1 MSDSESDSESDWRAR
16 WAAERAYASRAAT
29 QWATAL
35 VASGTPPVLVLEA
48 LAAAGEAVRAGI
60 DAAAAD
66 IFKTLRTDVPAD

>member
-1 MSDSESDSESDWRAR
+1 MIDTDSDWRAR
-16 WAAERAYASRAAT
+16 WAAERAYAAKAAT
-29 QWATAL
+29 EWATAL

-66 IFKTLRTDVPAD
+66 IFEILKADASID

>member
-1 MSDSESDSESDWRAR
+1 MTDDNSDWRAR
-16 WAAERAYASRAAT
+16 WAAERAYAAEVAT

-35 VASGTPPVLVLEA
+35 VASGTPPLLVLAA

-66 IFKTLRTDVPAD
+66 ILQTLQADVPAD

>member
-1 MSDSESDSESDWRAR
+1 MSENDGDWRAR
-16 WAAERAYASRAAT
+16 WAAERAYTADAAT

-60 DAAAAD
+60 DAAAAN
-66 IFKTLRTDVPAD
+66 ILETLRADTRID

>member
-1 MSDSESDSESDWRAR
+1 MSENDGDWRAR
-16 WAAERAYASRAAT
+16 WAGERAYAADAAT

-66 IFKTLRTDVPAD
+66 ILQTLEDAPAD

>member
-1 MSDSESDSESDWRAR
+1 MSENDGDWRAR
-16 WAAERAYASRAAT
+16 WAAERAYAADAAT

-35 VASGTPPVLVLEA
+35 VASGTPPILVLEA

-66 IFKTLRTDVPAD
+66 ILANLRTDAPAD

>member
-1 MSDSESDSESDWRAR
+1 MSENDGDWRAR
-16 WAAERAYASRAAT
+16 WAAERAYAAGAVT

-66 IFKTLRTDVPAD
+66 ILETLQADAPTD

>member
-1 MSDSESDSESDWRAR
+1 MSDTDSDWRAR
-16 WAAERAYASRAAT
+16 WAAERAYAAEAAT

-60 DAAAAD
+60 DAATAD
-66 IFKTLRTDVPAD
+66 ILETLRVDAPAD